1 MSDLKS
7 QFDAA
12 AQAAQNLSARP
23 SNVDLLRLYA
33 LYKQATAGNVQGKRP
48 GFTDP
53 KGQAKY
59 DAWQKVKGLTTDQA
73 MQQYIDLVKK
83 LGG

>member
-73 MQQYIDLVKK
+73 MQQYIELVKK

>member
-1 MSDLKS
+1 MSDLKA
-7 QFDAA
+7 QFEAA
-12 AQAAQNLSARP
+12 AQAAQNLPSRP

-33 LYKQATAGNVQGKRP
+33 LYKQATVGNVQGSRP

-59 DAWQKVKGLTTDQA
+59 DSWQKVKGLTTDQA